1 MAAAMHPTEVWSK
14 TQFDKE
20 NRLAPGQLEL
30 LNSLPGW
37 GNLGTVR
44 ARSPNASGCLA
55 RTNWHPR
62 RTPRLALEL
71 PLTTT
76 IPPREPQ
83 AIPLDETPD
92 ASPTNS
98 QDAPEAKAIVR
109 PSQGDFLK
117 RQKGPM
123 LEDSGSDSEDDDDDV
138 DVKADLQTRGLAN
151 IATATPPLATE
162 DDDDAKGAE
171 RVFSPRRT
179 RSKPGDAAANV
190 VKKTKSPAR
199 KPRPEPVVEDIAP
212 TQLAPDTQQDILPT
226 QSPPPGRGAAGARD
240 ALAAAGGVFSPRQTR
255 SRAAARGGKPKPAAP
270 VQKKEPGLVGRMLRS
285 ISGAANAVMG
295 AAGTPTA
302 KAAKNDDAEE
312 GDRGADDENAAE
324 VRFPGFGTEQR
335 VRFRDETAQPGW
347 DELGALAV
355 LSREAIAGAE
365 LGADTAVQDG
375 GAALNDVVAAATK
388 FGGAG
393 VGSPL
398 RRAASLFG
406 AQGADEAEHDLT
418 REARERVEAARA
430 GATTPRRSKAG
441 PGKTSPG
448 ATTPA
453 RIGPPTGGGRAR
465 GAAALVMED
474 DDAAARTPKA
484 AVPGPPAFNPVIR
497 GWLSADPRFKGAGK
511 KRLWSDVKTDA
522 ATTGG
527 KKTKGPRGR
536 AALVDEDDAY
546 VNRGGGDAPR
556 EGPATTGGVRR
567 DEAIR
572 ARLSPVVHRAVME
585 IERGAAE
592 AAAAAKTASPAK
604 RAPLRAS
611 TLAALAGPGGGTMP
625 PPRERAG
632 AKGRSAPRRSL
643 MSWIGLEG
651 SQ

>member
-1 MAAAMHPTEVWSK
+1 M
-14 TQFDKE
+14 
-20 NRLAPGQLEL
+20 
-30 LNSLPGW
+30 
-37 GNLGTVR
+37 
-44 ARSPNASGCLA
+44 
-55 RTNWHPR
+55 
-62 RTPRLALEL
+62 
-71 PLTTT
+71 
-76 IPPREPQ
+76 
-83 AIPLDETPD
+83 
-92 ASPTNS
+92 
-98 QDAPEAKAIVR
+98 
-109 PSQGDFLK
+109 
-117 RQKGPM
+117 
-123 LEDSGSDSEDDDDDV
+123 
-138 DVKADLQTRGLAN
+138 
-151 IATATPPLATE
+151 ATE

-171 RVFSPRRT
+171 SVFSPRRT

-226 QSPPPGRGAAGARD
+226 QSQPPGRGAAGARD

-270 VQKKEPGLVGRMLRS
+270 VQNKEPGLVGRMLRS

-312 GDRGADDENAAE
+312 GDAGADENAAD

-355 LSREAIAGAE
+355 LSREALAGAE

-375 GAALNDVVAAATK
+375 RAALNDVVAAATK

-430 GATTPRRSKAG
+430 GTTTPRRSKAG
-441 PGKTSPG
+441 TGKTSPG

-465 GAAALVMED
+465 GAAALVTED
-474 DDAAARTPKA
+474 DDVAARTPKA

-546 VNRGGGDAPR
+546 AKGGGDAPR

-592 AAAAAKTASPAK
+592 AAAAKTASPAK

-632 AKGRSAPRRSL
+632 AKGGKRSL

>member
-1 MAAAMHPTEVWSK
+1 MAP
-14 TQFDKE
+14 
-20 NRLAPGQLEL
+20 
-30 LNSLPGW
+30 
-37 GNLGTVR
+37 
-44 ARSPNASGCLA
+44 
-55 RTNWHPR
+55 RTNA
-62 RTPRLALEL
+62 TLEL

-76 IPPREPQ
+76 MHPREPQ

-98 QDAPEAKAIVR
+98 QDAHETKAVVR

-138 DVKADLQTRGLAN
+138 DVKADPQTRGLAN

-226 QSPPPGRGAAGARD
+226 QSQPPGRGAAGARD

-255 SRAAARGGKPKPAAP
+255 SRAAARGGKPKPAGP
-270 VQKKEPGLVGRMLRS
+270 VQNKEPGLVGRMLRS

-312 GDRGADDENAAE
+312 RDAGADENAAD
-324 VRFPGFGTEQR
+324 VHFPGFGTEQR
-335 VRFRDETAQPGW
+335 VRLRDETAQPGW

-355 LSREAIAGAE
+355 LSREALAGAE

-430 GATTPRRSKAG
+430 GTTTPRRSKAG
-441 PGKTSPG
+441 TGKTSPG

-465 GAAALVMED
+465 GAAALVTED
-474 DDAAARTPKA
+474 DDVAARTPKA

-546 VNRGGGDAPR
+546 AKGGGDAPR

-592 AAAAAKTASPAK
+592 AAAAKTASPAK

-632 AKGRSAPRRSL
+632 AKGGKRSL